1 MPTHAEQRVVPFS
14 QGQLFDLV
22 ADVARYPDFLP
33 WCVGARIREARGEE
47 ILADLMI
54 GYKLV
59 RERFTSRVSLNRRA
73 GRIDVAYTDGP
84 FKYLDN
90 YWVFREH
97 PDGCL
102 IDFHVDFEF
111 RSVLLEKLIVSL
123 FKEAVKRMVG
133 AFEQRAYALY
143 GDCGGGVI
151 RFKGDKTEL

>member
-1 MPTHAEQRVVPFS
+1 MPTHAEQRVVPFT

-33 WCVGARIREARGEE
+33 WCVGARIREVCGEE

-59 RERFTSRVSLNRRA
+59 RERFTSRVSLNRAA
-73 GRIDVAYTDGP
+73 GRIDVTYTDGP

-111 RSVLLEKLIVSL
+111 RSTLLEKLIATL
-123 FKEAVKRMVG
+123 FNEAVMKMVG
-133 AFEQRAYALY
+133 AFEERAHTLY
-143 GDCGGGVI
+143 GACGEGVN
-151 RFKGDKTEL
+151 GVTAD